1 MNNTKRSSLGE
12 GKLPLKL
19 DAIEIQ
25 PRPLFRTWSFQ
36 QSWRRKDAQSETANI
51 SVKTSELFE
60 MG

>member
-12 GKLPLKL
+12 GKLLLKL
-19 DAIEIQ
+19 DVIEIE

-36 QSWRRKDAQSETANI
+36 QSWRCTDAQSETTDI
-51 SVKTSELFE
+51 SVKTSDLFE